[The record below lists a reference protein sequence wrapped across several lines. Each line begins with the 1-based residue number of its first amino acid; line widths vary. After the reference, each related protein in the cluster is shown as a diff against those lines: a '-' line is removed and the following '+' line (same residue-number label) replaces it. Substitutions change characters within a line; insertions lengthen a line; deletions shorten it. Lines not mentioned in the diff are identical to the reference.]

1 MVIPQGVIE
10 SIDTNNVEISSGWLW
25 CSVDVYSMDYNTVLS
40 QPISVEAVVLNE
52 LRFLAD
58 TATLTIRR
66 TSATTSGVLWSGDIE
81 TEPDP
86 YVPEPDPDPP
96 ATIDHALLYSTG
108 ATAHEVFANPL
119 KRFCDVSFLDSSGS
133 LFFAPFQFSDDALL
147 ITVDLLHPINFSMYL
162 S

>member
-1 MVIPQGVIE
+1 MIIPQGVIE
-10 SIDTNNVEISSGWLW
+10 SIDTNNVEISAGWLW

-66 TSATTSGVLWSGDIE
+66 TSVTTSGVLWSGDIE

-86 YVPEPDPDPP
+86 FVPDPDPDPP
-96 ATIDHALLYSTG
+96 CEVTHYVLESSGST
-108 ATAHEVFANPL
+108 THEVFANPL
-119 KRFCDVSFLDSSGS
+119 NRLCDCTFYDTSGNR
-133 LFFAPFQFSDDALL
+133 FFAAYRFNDDATQ
-147 ITVDLLHPINFSMYL
+147 ITVDLNPGRAFKLYIS
-162 S
+162 

>member
-1 MVIPQGVIE
+1 MVIPQGVVE

-86 YVPEPDPDPP
+86 LVPDPIPDPP
-96 ATIDHALLYSTG
+96 CEVTHYVLESSGST
-108 ATAHEVFANPL
+108 THEVFANPL
-119 KRFCDVSFLDSSGS
+119 LRLCDCTFYDTSGNR
-133 LFFAPFQFSDDALL
+133 FFAAYRFNDDATQ
-147 ITVDLLHPINFSMYL
+147 ITVDLNPGRAFKLYIS
-162 S
+162 